1 MQNTF
6 NPHCV
11 YKINH
16 IEGMTT
22 CSFDLRIEE
31 GVNFNHE
38 WRNWSVNPYR
48 TGPVMWIQN
57 NKLRVPDKTL
67 MDIPQGKWTHFEIAS
82 PLGKK
87 NKGKWDLTVTLP
99 GKSPVTFEGL
109 MNGSEKFDKL
119 TWVGFV
125 SNATKQTVFYVD
137 NLKIINKK

>member
-1 MQNTF
+1 MQF
-6 NPHCV
+6 RFPP
-11 YKINH
+11 K
-16 IEGMTT
+16 GGKT
-22 CSFDLRIEE
+22 CSR
-31 GVNFNHE
+31 
-38 WRNWSVNPYR
+38 
-48 TGPVMWIQN
+48 
-57 NKLRVPDKTL
+57 
-67 MDIPQGKWTHFEIAS
+67 
-82 PLGKK
+82 KK